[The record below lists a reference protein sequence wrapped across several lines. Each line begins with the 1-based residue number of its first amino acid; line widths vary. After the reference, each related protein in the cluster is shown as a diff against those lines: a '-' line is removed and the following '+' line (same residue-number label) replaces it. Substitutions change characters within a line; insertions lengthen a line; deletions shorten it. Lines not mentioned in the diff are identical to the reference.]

1 MKRVFFII
9 DMILEIDGIKT
20 FQQVLTSLEEM
31 YGSIDGDS
39 IASIRKILTSLI
51 ASGGLQ
57 QKAK

>member
-1 MKRVFFII
+1 
-9 DMILEIDGIKT
+9 MILEIDGIKT